1 MPVFAQ
7 PVASIVEGVQV
18 EWGYSSC
25 SDVKSPN
32 TGESCRSLSQELATV
47 KQKNI
52 KSHSCCFSGAVN
64 TGNVIRRRF
73 SSFSRPCTHPTIPGS
88 AAIINQV
95 DGNALG
101 RSRHFQLFF
110 QVNRNCWI

>member
-47 KQKNI
+47 KQKNYE
-52 KSHSCCFSGAVN
+52 
-64 TGNVIRRRF
+64 
-73 SSFSRPCTHPTIPGS
+73 PTVVASP
-88 AAIINQV
+88 V
-95 DGNALG
+95 
-101 RSRHFQLFF
+101 R
-110 QVNRNCWI
+110 